1 MPVRGDI
8 DRDYVVPIFWLVVR
22 KGRQGS
28 QYAGIADQHIE
39 ALVAFVE
46 SQCEP
51 GDAVAVLHI
60 ERHQGRGAAGGLDLV
75 VQLFQPTD
83 RARDGHDMGPGLG
96 KFERDR
102 SANSA

>member
-8 DRDYVVPIFWLVVR
+8 DRDHVVPVIRLVVR
-22 KGRQGS
+22 KGRWGS
-28 QYAGIADQHIE
+28 QYAGVANQHIE
-39 ALVAFVE
+39 ALVALVE

-51 GDAVAVLHI
+51 GDAVAILHV
-60 ERHQGRGAAGGLDLV
+60 ERHQGRGATGGLDLV
-75 VQLFQPTD
+75 VQLSQPAGS
-83 RARDGHDMGPGLG
+83 ARDSHDMGPGLS